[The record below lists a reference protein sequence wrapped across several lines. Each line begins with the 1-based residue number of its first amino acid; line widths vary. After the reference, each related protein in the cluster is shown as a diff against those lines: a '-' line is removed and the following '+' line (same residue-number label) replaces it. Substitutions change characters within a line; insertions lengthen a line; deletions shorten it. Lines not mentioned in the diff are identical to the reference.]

1 MRIRGLR
8 ISLKQVLCLAIYYG
22 IATHLPDSY
31 SMFFGKISNKVRI
44 FLCKRIFKKC
54 GNIRTINRK
63 VHFGFGINV
72 EMGDESGIGA
82 NTHIPFDTIIGK
94 NVILSRQCFILNRNH
109 RYERTDIPINDQG
122 YKEAKTT
129 IIEDDCWIGMKSTL
143 TPGRHIKK
151 GSIIAIGSVLTK
163 DFPEFSIVGGN
174 PAKFI
179 KSRK

>member
-82 NTHIPFDTIIGK
+82 NTHIPFDT
-94 NVILSRQCFILNRNH
+94 
-109 RYERTDIPINDQG
+109 
-122 YKEAKTT
+122 
-129 IIEDDCWIGMKSTL
+129 M
-143 TPGRHIKK
+143 
-151 GSIIAIGSVLTK
+151 
-163 DFPEFSIVGGN
+163 
-174 PAKFI
+174 
-179 KSRK
+179 